1 MVDPLVTTSH
11 RWLLGGYAECKG
23 SLSTVDTTGYSI
35 TRFPIVLERSA
46 RLNLDLDRVGNG
58 DVGDMMTGRMV
69 VRGTNFFF
77 LKKFF
82 WLIFGHHGGGG

>member
-1 MVDPLVTTSH
+1 MDPLVTTSH

-46 RLNLDLDRVGNG
+46 RLNLDLERVDKGDGGDR
-58 DVGDMMTGRMV
+58 MTGGMGV
-69 VRGTNFFF
+69 TG
-77 LKKFF
+77 
-82 WLIFGHHGGGG
+82 